1 VSDAQSRSA
10 VRLTLI
16 GKPGCHLC
24 DDAREVIHRVIDTLP
39 DGSRVAIDE
48 RSILDE
54 PELFDRYAEEIPVVL
69 IDGRQHT
76 YWRVDPDRLTTA
88 LTAALR

>member
-1 VSDAQSRSA
+1 MPDIQ
-10 VRLTLI
+10 LTLI

-24 DDAREVIHRVIDTLP
+24 DDARDAIGRVTQGLP
-39 DGSRVAIDE
+39 DASRIAIEE

-76 YWRVDPDRLTTA
+76 YWRVDPDRLTAA
-88 LTAALR
+88 LTLALARTS

>member
-1 VSDAQSRSA
+1 VPVIQ
-10 VRLTLI
+10 LTLI

-24 DDAREVIHRVIDTLP
+24 DDARDAINRVTQTLP
-39 DGSRVAIDE
+39 DASRVAIEE

-76 YWRVDPDRLTTA
+76 YWRVDADR
-88 LTAALR
+88 LTAALNAALAANG